1 MQSVPGLLASIVA
14 SFSDCQLSIS
24 ISGSNIPPVGARKS
38 QRKPQKGTH
47 IENVSPRS
55 CRKSV
60 YVSSQAIALSKA
72 KKGRHPS
79 NASE

>member
-1 MQSVPGLLASIVA
+1 MHKLIKLLAKIVA
-14 SFSDCQLSIS
+14 SFSGCQLSIS
-24 ISGSNIPPVGARKS
+24 ISCSNIPPVRARIS

-60 YVSSQAIALSKA
+60 YISSQTIALSTA
-72 KKGRHPS
+72 KEGRHPP
-79 NASE
+79 NASG